1 MKFIPVFLFLALSLL
16 FCTGN
21 QAMGAQPTASP
32 SFSLLHSPVHHKI
45 KPQEE
50 DIRDIK
56 GPVALPDNSRYLLA
70 AAAMLAAIIVACL
83 IFWYLKKRSRPQAPP
98 LPPDAVALAE
108 LERAKK
114 LMTPEQCLAY
124 ADRISAILRQYI
136 EARFQIHTTR
146 QTTREFFDR
155 LKDGTSIAEVD
166 IKNHAG
172 DIEKC
177 LEQCDIAKFAHGTP
191 NSNDMMQMDGAAR
204 TFIETTRQKQ
214 ESDVEADHNPSRK
227 GKP

>member
-1 MKFIPVFLFLALSLL
+1 MKSIPVLLCLALSLL
-16 FCTGN
+16 FFSGT
-21 QAMGAQPTASP
+21 QAMGAQHSASP
-32 SFSLLHSPVHHKI
+32 SLTLQHSPVHHQI

-56 GPVALPDNSRYLLA
+56 GPVALPDNSRYLLIA
-70 AAAMLAAIIVACL
+70 VAILAAIIIAGL

-108 LERAKK
+108 LEKAKI
-114 LMTPEQCLAY
+114 LMTPEQSLVY
-124 ADRISAILRQYI
+124 ADRISTILRQYI
-136 EARFQIHTTR
+136 EARFQIHSTR
-146 QTTREFFDR
+146 QTTREFFER
-155 LKDGTSIAEVD
+155 LKDGTTIAEVD

-172 DIEKC
+172 DLQRC

-214 ESDVEADHNPSRK
+214 ESDVEADHRPSSK